1 MDSLELVEA
10 FFLPIFAILMV
21 GAIIVVLRMVKQAKA
36 VKSGDLVELAK
47 LAKLAE
53 SAQSSNATSWFGSTL
68 IGLIP
73 FSIGIFIAALTIHL
87 YVNGIETIGTI
98 KNRYGSSVNRYV
110 LVSYQ
115 TQTGV
120 TQALVWIKRNK
131 ATNIGKKV
139 KVIYLPTYPPIAAI
153 RGYADVRIIILL
165 PLILIFVGSLFIGIG
180 VNSWGERKNDAI
192 NKESPFPVIGAKSW
206 GKRIGAKSWGKRKN
220 DAINEESSFSVV
232 DKIIFISI
240 LGIIITIF
248 SFNLI

>member
-1 MDSLELVEA
+1 MDA
-10 FFLPIFAILMV
+10 FDLLRIIFFSIFAMGTV
-21 GAIIVVLRMVKQAKA
+21 VMIIVALRMVKEAKA

-87 YVNGIETIGTI
+87 YVNGIETMGTI
-98 KNRYGSSVNRYV
+98 KSVHGSSVNRYV

-120 TQALVWIKRNK
+120 TQALVWVKRNN
-131 ATNIGKKV
+131 ATNTGKKV
-139 KVIYLPTYPPIAAI
+139 KVVYLPTFPPIPPIAAI

-165 PLILIFVGSLFIGIG
+165 PLILIFIGSLFIGLG
-180 VNSWGERKNDAI
+180 VKSWGERKNDAI

-206 GKRIGAKSWGKRKN
+206 GKRKN

-232 DKIIFISI
+232 DKIIIISI

>member
-1 MDSLELVEA
+1 MDA
-10 FFLPIFAILMV
+10 FDLLRIIFFSIAAMGTV
-21 GAIIVVLRMVKQAKA
+21 VAIIVALRMVKEAKA
-36 VKSGDLVELAK
+36 VKSGDLVE

-232 DKIIFISI
+232 DKIIITSI

>member
-1 MDSLELVEA
+1 MDA
-10 FFLPIFAILMV
+10 FDLGRIIFFSIFAMGTV
-21 GAIIVVLRMVKQAKA
+21 VMIIVALRMVKEAKA

-53 SAQSSNATSWFGSTL
+53 AAQSSNATSWFGSTL

-73 FSIGIFIAALTIHL
+73 FSIGIFIAVLTIHL
-87 YVNGIETIGTI
+87 YVNGIETMGTI
-98 KNRYGSSVNRYV
+98 KSMHGSSVNRYV
-110 LVSYQ
+110 VVSYQ

-120 TQALVWIKRNK
+120 TQALVWVKRNN
-131 ATNIGKKV
+131 ATNTGKKV
-139 KVIYLPTYPPIAAI
+139 KVVYLPTFPPIPPIAAI

-165 PLILIFVGSLFIGIG
+165 PLILIFIGTLFIGIG

-192 NKESPFPVIGAKSW
+192 NKQSPFPVIGAKSW
-206 GKRIGAKSWGKRKN
+206 GKRKN
-220 DAINEESSFSVV
+220 GAINEESSFSVA
-232 DKIIFISI
+232 DKIIFTSI

>member
-1 MDSLELVEA
+1 MDA
-10 FFLPIFAILMV
+10 FDLLRIIFFSIAAMGTV
-21 GAIIVVLRMVKQAKA
+21 VAIIVALRMVKEAKA
-36 VKSGDLVELAK
+36 VKSGDLVE

-98 KNRYGSSVNRYV
+98 KNRYGSSVNKYV

-232 DKIIFISI
+232 DKIIITSI